1 MKRKEV
7 YNLKKSDWII
17 IIPFLMFIFTFG
29 LLYLTLP
36 DIEFSENENKY
47 LQQFPKVSFK
57 NVFNGKFESDFETY
71 LSDQIAGRD
80 FWVASNSVL
89 LLASGRMDVNGVY
102 VGEDGYLLEI
112 FDNIDFD
119 RRDKQITALNKFSSY
134 VDVPVYFAIAPNSV
148 SVHADKL
155 PGFAVNYS
163 QESYISEFYS
173 GLSSEI
179 ITIDLMSVLKEHS
192 DEYIY
197 YRTDHHWTTY
207 GSLIAYNEIASV
219 MGINSFSEEDFV
231 KTDVSKD
238 FLGTFFSKGNFIV
251 PPDIISRYDFK
262 TPTDFTVTLDNGT
275 SCKTFY
281 DESYLEKK
289 DKYAYFAHGNPAH
302 LTVDSDFE
310 NGKTLV
316 IIKDSYAHCMLPFF
330 VESYDVIHMIDPRY
344 VKTNL
349 TEYILA
355 LEPDEILLLYNA
367 KTLSDEVNFT
377 RLGTAPKTEQ

>member
-80 FWVASNSVL
+80 FWVSSNSVL

-179 ITIDLMSVLKEHS
+179 VTIDLMSVLKEHS

-302 LTVDSDFE
+302 LTVDSDSE

-377 RLGTAPKTEQ
+377 RLGTAPKFD

>member
-80 FWVASNSVL
+80 FWVSSNSVL

-148 SVHADKL
+148 SVHVDKL

-179 ITIDLMSVLKEHS
+179 VTIDFMSVLKEHS

-219 MGINSFSEEDFV
+219 MGIKSFSEEDFV

-302 LTVDSDFE
+302 LTVDSDSE

-377 RLGTAPKTEQ
+377 RLGTAPKFD